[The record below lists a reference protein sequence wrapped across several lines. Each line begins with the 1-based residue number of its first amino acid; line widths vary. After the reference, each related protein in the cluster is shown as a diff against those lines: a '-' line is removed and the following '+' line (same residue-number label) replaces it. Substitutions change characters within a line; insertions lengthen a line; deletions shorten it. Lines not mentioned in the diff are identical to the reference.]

1 MLTASQGAAQVSAQQ
16 PRASHDQAIY
26 LKFPDITWDKI
37 VPELGDRSPEIAI
50 LHVDPSTQATKLM
63 IRVPKDFHVPK
74 HWHTANET
82 HTIVSGTFI
91 MQQRRTAGGV
101 GAGFVQ
107 RRAQQGGSPSLDEAG
122 GRDAAVHH
130 GGWRMGCELGRWSA
144 PSAGQVGRRWSIS
157 REVGLPTAAGMEV
170 RR

>member
-50 LHVDPSTQATKLM
+50 LHVDPGTQATKLM
-63 IRVPKDFHVPK
+63 IRVPKNFHVRK

-82 HTIVSGTFI
+82 HTVVSGTFI
-91 MQQRRTAGGV
+91 MQHEGGQRHEL
-101 GAGFVQ
+101 
-107 RRAQQGGSPSLDEAG
+107 GSGSFNYVPSK
-122 GRDAAVHH
+122 AVHEAWTKS
-130 GGWRMGCELGRWSA
+130 GDGALLFITVDGPWDVNWVEGPPQA
-144 PSAGQVGRRWSIS
+144 QK
-157 REVGLPTAAGMEV
+157 
-170 RR
+170 